1 MNDYNLVNTQKE
13 QALEL
18 LQQYYGYQSFRS
30 IQYDV
35 IEANLR
41 NDDVLVLMP
50 TGGGKSICFQLP
62 ALMRDGV
69 CLVVSPLIAL
79 MKDQVDG
86 LIGNGISAAYLNSSQ
101 SAEEENRVMSEAA
114 NGNIKLLYI
123 APERLLGMLHTFLS
137 LVKVSMIA
145 IDEAHCISQ
154 WGHDFRPEYT
164 KLGLLRDRFPEVP
177 VIALT
182 ATADKTPQRDIIKQ
196 LKLKSENVFVS
207 SFDRA
212 NLNLKVKR
220 GLGEKD
226 KLKEIVQFIKLKKEQ
241 SGIIYCLSRK
251 GTEKMVADLSMHGI
265 TATSYHAYVN
275 RRMRAPVYAPVLE
288 QRMLAPVLE
297 DGGSSSP

>member
-41 NDDVLVLMP
+41 NDDVLVLTP
-50 TGGGKSICFQLP
+50 TGGGKSICFQIP

-101 SAEEENRVMSEAA
+101 SAEEENRVMIEAA

-182 ATADKTPQRDIIKQ
+182 ATADKTTQRDIIKQ

-220 GLGEKD
+220 GLGEKN

-265 TATSYHAYVN
+265 TATSYHAYVT

-297 DGGSSSP
+297 DGGSSPP